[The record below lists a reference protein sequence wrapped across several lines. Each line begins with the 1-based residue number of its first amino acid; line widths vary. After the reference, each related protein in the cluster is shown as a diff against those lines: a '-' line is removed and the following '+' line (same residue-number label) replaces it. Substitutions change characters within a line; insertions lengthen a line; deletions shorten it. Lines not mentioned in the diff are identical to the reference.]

1 MGSRTAGARCKGLK
15 VVTGQS
21 QSQGWAMGLYRG
33 RIEVQGSST
42 GFAKRE
48 ISAEF
53 AKRGYSTK
61 VVKQDFRQDLQSS
74 GSTRESQSGKMEWE
88 SQAGDQ
94 RGNLRA
100 EF

>member
-1 MGSRTAGARCKGLK
+1 MQGAQGSDGAESESRLGHGI
-15 VVTGQS
+15 VTS
-21 QSQGWAMGLYRG
+21 RG
-33 RIEVQGSST
+33 RIEVRGSSM
-42 GFAKRE
+42 GFAKRG
-48 ISAEF
+48 ISADF
-53 AKRGYSTK
+53 AKRGDSTK

-74 GSTRESQSGKMEWE
+74 GSTRKSQSGKMEWE

>member
-1 MGSRTAGARCKGLK
+1 MQGAQGSDGAESESRLGHGI
-15 VVTGQS
+15 VTS
-21 QSQGWAMGLYRG
+21 RG
-33 RIEVQGSST
+33 RIEVRGSSM
-42 GFAKRE
+42 GFAKRG

-53 AKRGYSTK
+53 AKQGDSTK

-74 GSTRESQSGKMEWE
+74 GSTRKSQSGKMEWE
-88 SQAGDQ
+88 SHWQAGDQ